1 MEIMMIVKI
10 IEDGNVFVKIVVLF
24 KFKLILFNVNFGYMM
39 IFLSNN
45 LVFFICVLFLSN
57 FIVMEDGK
65 FFSGIVKMFIYF
77 MDFWNLDDI
86 EVVYGSVSIVGEDGL
101 EIFFEIYGMINYFF
115 NDDLG
120 NKLKLNLLV
129 FYSIDVLIFNILI
142 DEDGNFKVYVWV
154 LNMKIGKWV

>member
-1 MEIMMIVKI
+1 MIVKI

-77 MDFWNLDDI
+77 MDF
-86 EVVYGSVSIVGEDGL
+86 
-101 EIFFEIYGMINYFF
+101 
-115 NDDLG
+115 
-120 NKLKLNLLV
+120 
-129 FYSIDVLIFNILI
+129 
-142 DEDGNFKVYVWV
+142 
-154 LNMKIGKWV
+154 